1 MVPDNKPDTK
11 KDDKK
16 PTGPVDDPFA
26 EIVGV
31 IVTLMVV
38 TYLVNGLIATVNSS
52 RLLSNGW
59 QGLTPR
65 GILLAHTKPISSL
78 SNPIG
83 AKVISVNQTDVYNL
97 PAGERIGEQ
106 KITAHGK
113 ILQGPVFI
121 NGERYWYVD
130 YEEDSDGWVKEND
143 IAYLEAEPN
152 LLAKIAINIL
162 GIVWYIKILLLL
174 ISVIF
179 IFCIIYLFRKV
190 MSLSI
195 VEARKLYPESYFNGT
210 SLDLS
215 VASAQINPKWQ
226 KIQDHVESI
235 NENNWKLAIIEADIM
250 LGEVLDNLS
259 LPGETIGDKLKAV
272 ERSDFT
278 TVDLAWEAHKIRN
291 QIAHEGSSFLL
302 NQRETKRILSLYQ
315 AVFEEFHII

>member
-1 MVPDNKPDTK
+1 M
-11 KDDKK
+11 
-16 PTGPVDDPFA
+16 
-26 EIVGV
+26 
-31 IVTLMVV
+31 
-38 TYLVNGLIATVNSS
+38 
-52 RLLSNGW
+52 
-59 QGLTPR
+59 
-65 GILLAHTKPISSL
+65 
-78 SNPIG
+78 
-83 AKVISVNQTDVYNL
+83 

-235 NENNWKLAIIEADIM
+235 NENDWKLAIIEADIM

>member
-1 MVPDNKPDTK
+1 
-11 KDDKK
+11 
-16 PTGPVDDPFA
+16 
-26 EIVGV
+26 
-31 IVTLMVV
+31 
-38 TYLVNGLIATVNSS
+38 
-52 RLLSNGW
+52 
-59 QGLTPR
+59 
-65 GILLAHTKPISSL
+65 
-78 SNPIG
+78 
-83 AKVISVNQTDVYNL
+83 
-97 PAGERIGEQ
+97 
-106 KITAHGK
+106 
-113 ILQGPVFI
+113 
-121 NGERYWYVD
+121 
-130 YEEDSDGWVKEND
+130 
-143 IAYLEAEPN
+143 
-152 LLAKIAINIL
+152 
-162 GIVWYIKILLLL
+162 
-174 ISVIF
+174 
-179 IFCIIYLFRKV
+179 

>member
-1 MVPDNKPDTK
+1 VWPTLYNYK
-11 KDDKK
+11 KFKIY
-16 PTGPVDDPFA
+16 GF
-26 EIVGV
+26 
-31 IVTLMVV
+31 L
-38 TYLVNGLIATVNSS
+38 LTV
-52 RLLSNGW
+52 LLG
-59 QGLTPR
+59 
-65 GILLAHTKPISSL
+65 
-78 SNPIG
+78 
-83 AKVISVNQTDVYNL
+83 
-97 PAGERIGEQ
+97 
-106 KITAHGK
+106 
-113 ILQGPVFI
+113 
-121 NGERYWYVD
+121 WYVFENLSVSP
-130 YEEDSDGWVKEND
+130 YYLTYFNQAVGGPSGGYRYVVDSNLDWGQDLKRFSNWVKEND